1 MELLIAYE
9 IGKYMT
15 PANDNR
21 QSILHDLFDA
31 DEQSIIRSMTA
42 SKGLHI
48 QAMNSCRM
56 VDMLVEYEDGRV

>member
-1 MELLIAYE
+1 
-9 IGKYMT
+9 MT

-21 QSILHDLFDA
+21 QSILHDLFTPN
-31 DEQSIIRSMTA
+31 EQAIILSMAA
-42 SKGLHI
+42 SKGLDI